1 MVHSFFIVF
10 FVSIASKLTQT
21 VYTNLF
27 LKTILSISLLNF
39 FRHSTDELG
48 MNLPTAET
56 SVRQFC
62 TQLGMQNLVRVL
74 VVSTRTVKNIT
85 MEEWCN
91 YFEQEGE
98 RGENDLRLSKIL
110 LNDTKYGKFFKK
122 LKKNEKM

>member
-1 MVHSFFIVF
+1 M
-10 FVSIASKLTQT
+10 
-21 VYTNLF
+21 YTNLF
-27 LKTILSISLLNF
+27 LKTISIYLFANF

-48 MNLPTAET
+48 MNIPTAET

-110 LNDTKYGKFFKK
+110 LNDTKYGKFSKN
-122 LKKNEKM
+122 LKKMKNVVKLCVTIIDC